1 MEKFSVMRDVIMTE
15 FEIIQKEI
23 ELIKQKYIGSVME
36 IISDHNTENKTKMD
50 YKRRQIYE
58 LLQNAD
64 DCYSEE
70 LTQISVR
77 MELRDNLL
85 IIQNTG
91 VPFSA
96 RGVLSLMHTDASS
109 KHEGTIGCKGL
120 GFRSVLN
127 WANRISIY
135 TSEFYVDFSEERAT
149 QNLEFYRKQSY
160 AHGADELDRLRRTAV
175 LTAAEVYNDKSEISK
190 WLSPEYSTAIV
201 LYCDDAYIDEIKNQL
216 INLKFEELLFLQHV
230 NTIEIITSETTRK
243 IESIKE
249 NELCIIQESDSIS
262 QWRVWSRQGELTQE
276 NGETKKYELII
287 AYNDDAAERETIREN
302 GVLYSY
308 FKTDIPMSFPFLIHG
323 TFELTSERNSL
334 VKDNFFNKM
343 ILDRLIDFIGE
354 IGEGLVYDSDNC
366 DYEALH
372 FLLPSESLGQ
382 LDREYNFTSRLKEK
396 IREYKIFPTIS
407 DEYISI
413 SESPK
418 YSRRRFDEI
427 LLPSTCR
434 TLLKHASDEYIVDY
448 ISESGIKFY
457 SDKELVELINQDA
470 QYYVDTDLN
479 AELIALYYETFISTN
494 PYSQV
499 APKLL
504 TDSKGNLIL
513 DENVKIF
520 DNPTQRFDLPEWSK
534 MYFLNPELET
544 TLSKRLHTQ
553 GRNLTDKLKAFNVVE
568 YSFNRVLAELISQSK
583 EDLEK
588 TKGTLA
594 WLYEYWEQNNRAF
607 PSGFGNTDIRI
618 VSRNS
623 EIVGISKCYIGKE
636 YGNNLGE
643 RLTSLLGN
651 TIYVGAFEQIGL
663 SDKNIEDVKS
673 FIYALGIRQYPTI
686 ETVKLDYQEQ
696 TVYIRYNSQKHPY
709 IYDTRSESFSH
720 ATFFSQWGKEISVS
734 SIKDIDKILEHAN
747 FYDIICWMLCDAE
760 LYETVTSE
768 NEIRDASV
776 MRGKPHRAQYYR
788 EVRKNYMISWLRK
801 KFTET
806 KWLPTQSGK
815 KVEVG
820 NCTLLAHKLSP
831 IVEVLDVDYVE
842 LINISGKS
850 RKEIDL
856 LFEKLGIA
864 EDVVDL
870 APQKIYEILIGLYTN
885 QAEPSITK
893 QIYTK
898 LNLKYKSETINGL
911 INNNPMYERFK
922 SEGGVLAEL
931 NGEYVYLPVKDV
943 YYVDKKIYSEDILK
957 NYPLLALG
965 KRAGASKIQKMF
977 CVQPIQSTSEI
988 QVEYEEH
995 DLNVA
1000 YQKEFQRN
1008 LPYIYAK
1015 RIAVDSK
1022 NKEFSALRSAKIILV
1037 KEALSLYK
1045 IGNQQQ
1051 QGMLQDYELIYKDRI
1066 AYIKIPMH
1074 IRNINE
1080 LKESVKFRGAVAEVI
1095 TTILDVDG
1103 DKDAFLI
1110 ILACKSTK
1118 EIEEYFIENGD
1129 DDLSTVNLAKAKFS
1143 EQIDRKIEFWNAIE
1157 NALGVEK
1164 IDQSQYSDLM
1174 INFDYNNLN
1183 CFLNCACIIKLFKKL
1198 GINIER
1204 YNQYAFE
1211 TIDLQP
1217 YYKEEL
1223 RKIKQNYREKYF
1235 IYLLVSSEKIKTRL
1249 DFENVKQN
1257 YDELTLVAPNSV
1269 DSQLEKIFEN
1279 SFDVSIS
1286 VLNGIE
1292 GNLDEMLK
1300 KLSDESQ
1307 EFSESFPTS
1316 ITSSTPKAEANYED
1330 INAQIALNTTAESKK
1345 VGLSAL
1351 RTTTNKTVGSKKKGG
1366 MYDSTSNITK
1376 EEHGFKAESKV
1387 YHTLRARIGS
1397 KGSVVWVSG
1406 NGYRANENNGGD
1418 DSLGYD
1424 IWYSDENGKKHYVEV
1439 KGSSSEN
1446 IEFTLTKNELEFAEQ
1461 HTEEYEMWYVRI
1473 VDNQPTIPYELGNL
1487 LLLGEEETF
1496 FHNSKFAVES
1506 SEFKIRATANEQ
1518 HEE

>member
-1 MEKFSVMRDVIMTE
+1 MTE
-15 FEIIQKEI
+15 FEIIQEEI
-23 ELIKQKYIGSVME
+23 EAIKQKYLRSAMD
-36 IISDHNTENKTKMD
+36 IISDHNNENKTKTD

-64 DCYSEE
+64 DCYSKEFP
-70 LTQISVR
+70 QISVR

-127 WANRISIY
+127 WANRISVY
-135 TSEFYVDFSEERAT
+135 TRDFCVDFSEERAIR
-149 QNLEFYRKQSY
+149 NLEYYKQQSHAY
-160 AHGADELDRLRRTAV
+160 GAEELDRLNRTAI
-175 LTAAEVYNDKSEISK
+175 LTAAEVYNDKDVISK

-201 LYCDDAYIDEIKNQL
+201 LHCDDAYIDEIRNQL

-230 NTIEIITSETTRK
+230 NTIEIITSEAIRK

-249 NELCIIQESDSIS
+249 NELCIIQEADSIS

-287 AYNDDAAERETIREN
+287 AYNDDAAEREAIREN

-334 VKDNFFNKM
+334 VKDNLFNKM

-354 IGEGLVYDSDNC
+354 IGEGLVYDSDKC
-366 DYEALH
+366 DYEALR

-407 DEYISI
+407 EEYISI
-413 SESPK
+413 SEFPK
-418 YSRRRFDEI
+418 YSRRRFDEV
-427 LLPSTCR
+427 LLPSTCH
-434 TLLKHASDEYIVDY
+434 TLLKHAPDEYIADY

-479 AELIALYYETFISTN
+479 AELIALYYETFISAYS
-494 PYSQV
+494 YSQV

-534 MYFLNPELET
+534 MYFLDPELET
-544 TLSKRLHTQ
+544 TLSKRLRTQ

-568 YSFNRVLAELISQSK
+568 YSFNRVLAELVSQSK

-594 WLYEYWEQNNRAF
+594 WLYEYWEQNNRLF
-607 PSGFGNTDIRI
+607 PSGFGNTEIRI
-618 VSRNS
+618 VSRTN

-636 YGNNLGE
+636 YGNELGE
-643 RLTSLLGN
+643 RLTSLLEN
-651 TIYVGAFEQIGL
+651 SIYVGSSEQIGL
-663 SDKNIEDVKS
+663 SDKNIEDVKI
-673 FIYALGIRQYPTI
+673 FISALGIKQYPTI
-686 ETVKLDYQEQ
+686 ETVKLDYSEQ
-696 TVYIRYNSQKHPY
+696 TAYIRYNSQKHPY
-709 IYDTRSESFSH
+709 IYDTRSECFNH

-734 SIKDIDKILEHAN
+734 SIKDIDKILEHAD
-747 FYDIICWMLCDAE
+747 FYDIICWLLCDAE
-760 LYETVTSE
+760 LHEAVTSE

-776 MRGKPHRAQYYR
+776 MMGKPPRAQYYR
-788 EVRKNYMISWLRK
+788 EVRKNYMASWLRK
-801 KFTET
+801 TFTEA

-820 NCTLLAHKLSP
+820 NCTLLVHKLSP
-831 IVEVLDVDYVE
+831 IVEVLDVDYVK
-842 LINISGKS
+842 LIDISGKS

-856 LFEKLGIA
+856 LFEKLGIV
-864 EDVVDL
+864 EDIVDL
-870 APQKIYEILIGLYTN
+870 APQKIYEILLGLYTTK
-885 QAEPSITK
+885 APHTVTK

-898 LNLKYKSETINGL
+898 LNLKYKAETISGL
-911 INNNPMYERFK
+911 INNNPMYEKFK

-931 NGEYVYLPVKDV
+931 NGEYVYLPVGDV

-957 NYPLLALG
+957 NYPLLVLG

-977 CVQPIQSTSEI
+977 CVQPIQATSEI

-1000 YQKEFQRN
+1000 YQKEFQRS

-1022 NKEFSALRSAKIILV
+1022 NKEFYALRSAKIILV

-1045 IGNQQQ
+1045 IGDDQQ
-1051 QGMLQDYELIYKDRI
+1051 QGMLQDYELIYKDRV

-1074 IRNINE
+1074 IRSINE
-1080 LKESVKFRGAVAEVI
+1080 LKESVKFRGAVADVI

-1118 EIEEYFIENGD
+1118 EAEEYFIENGD

-1164 IDQSQYSDLM
+1164 IDKSQYTDLM
-1174 INFDYNNLN
+1174 IDFDYNNLN
-1183 CFLNCACIIKLFKKL
+1183 CFSNCPCIIKLFKKL
-1198 GINIER
+1198 GINVEH

-1211 TIDLQP
+1211 IIDLQP

-1223 RKIKQNYREKYF
+1223 RQIKQKYREKYF
-1235 IYLLVSSEKIKTRL
+1235 IYLLVRSGRIKTKL
-1249 DFENVKQN
+1249 DFEEAKQN
-1257 YDELTLVAPNSV
+1257 YDELTLVATNSV
-1269 DSQLEKIFEN
+1269 DAQLEKIFEN
-1279 SFDVSIS
+1279 NFGVSIS

-1292 GNLDEMLK
+1292 GSLDELLK
-1300 KLSDESQ
+1300 KLIDESQ
-1307 EFSESFPTS
+1307 EAHTATPTV
-1316 ITSSTPKAEANYED
+1316 ITPPAPKAEVHYDE
-1330 INAQIALNTTAESKK
+1330 INAQIASNTNAESKK

-1351 RTTTNKTVGSKKKGG
+1351 STTTSKTVGSKKKGG
-1366 MYDSTSNITK
+1366 TYDSTTTKAK
-1376 EEHGFKAESKV
+1376 EENGFIAESKV
-1387 YHTLRARIGS
+1387 YHTLRTRIGS

-1406 NGYRANENNGGD
+1406 NGYRAHENQGGD

-1424 IWYSDENGKKHYVEV
+1424 IWYSDERGKKHYVEV
-1439 KGSSSEN
+1439 KGSTSEN
-1446 IEFTLTKNELEFAEQ
+1446 VEFVLTKNELEFAEQ
-1461 HTEEYEMWYVRI
+1461 HAEEYEIWYVRI
-1473 VDNQPTIPYELGNL
+1473 VDKQPTIPYELGNL

-1496 FHNSKFAVES
+1496 FNNSKFAVEN
-1506 SEFKIRATANEQ
+1506 SEFRIRSTVIEKIDYSG
-1518 HEE
+1518 

>member
-1 MEKFSVMRDVIMTE
+1 MTE
-15 FEIIQKEI
+15 FEIIQEEI
-23 ELIKQKYIGSVME
+23 ESIRQKYLRSAMD
-36 IISDHNTENKTKMD
+36 IISDHNNENKTKMD

-64 DCYSEE
+64 DCYSKEIP
-70 LTQISVR
+70 QISVR

-127 WANRISIY
+127 WANRISVY
-135 TSEFYVDFSEERAT
+135 TSEFYVDFSEERAVR
-149 QNLEFYRKQSY
+149 NLRYFKQQSHAY
-160 AHGADELDRLRRTAV
+160 GAEELDRLSRTAI
-175 LTAAEVYNDKSEISK
+175 LTAAEVYNDKAEISK

-201 LYCDDAYIDEIKNQL
+201 LYCDDAYIDEIRNQL

-230 NTIEIITSETTRK
+230 NTIEIITSEATRK
-243 IESIKE
+243 IESVKE

-287 AYNDDAAERETIREN
+287 AYNDDAAERDIIREN

-334 VKDNFFNKM
+334 VKDNLFNKM

-354 IGEGLVYDSDNC
+354 IGEGLVYDSDKC
-366 DYEALH
+366 DYEALR

-407 DEYISI
+407 EEYINI

-427 LLPSTCR
+427 LLPRTCR
-434 TLLKHASDEYIVDY
+434 TLLKHAPDEYIVDY

-470 QYYVDTDLN
+470 QYYVDSNLN
-479 AELIALYYETFISTN
+479 AELIALYYETFISAY

-520 DNPTQRFDLPEWSK
+520 DNPTQGFDLPEWSK
-534 MYFLNPELET
+534 MYFLDPELET
-544 TLSKRLHTQ
+544 TLSKRLRTQ

-568 YSFNRVLAELISQSK
+568 YSFNRVLAELVSQSK

-636 YGNNLGE
+636 YGNELGE
-643 RLTSLLGN
+643 RLTSLLEN
-651 TIYVGAFEQIGL
+651 TIYVGAPEQIGL

-686 ETVKLDYQEQ
+686 ETVKLDYPEQ
-696 TVYIRYNSQKHPY
+696 TAYIRYNSQKHPL
-709 IYDTRSESFSH
+709 IYDTRSDCFNH

-734 SIKDIDKILEHAN
+734 SIKDIDKILKHAD
-747 FYDIICWMLCDAE
+747 FYDIICWLLCDAE
-760 LYETVTSE
+760 LHEAVTSE

-776 MRGKPHRAQYYR
+776 MMGKPPRAQYYR
-788 EVRKNYMISWLRK
+788 EVRKNYMASWLRK
-801 KFTET
+801 TFTEA

-820 NCTLLAHKLSP
+820 SCTLLVHKLSP
-831 IVEVLDVDYVE
+831 IVEVLDVDYVK
-842 LINISGKS
+842 LIDISGKS

-856 LFEKLGIA
+856 LFEKLGIV
-864 EDVVDL
+864 EDIVDL
-870 APQKIYEILIGLYTN
+870 APQKIYEILLGLYTTK
-885 QAEPSITK
+885 APHTVTK

-898 LNLKYKSETINGL
+898 LNLKYKAETISGL
-911 INNNPMYERFK
+911 INNNPMYEKFK

-931 NGEYVYLPVKDV
+931 NGEYVYLPVGDV

-957 NYPLLALG
+957 NYPLLVLG

-977 CVQPIQSTSEI
+977 CVQPIQATSEI

-995 DLNVA
+995 GLNVA
-1000 YQKEFQRN
+1000 YQKEFQRS

-1022 NKEFSALRSAKIILV
+1022 NKEFYALRSAKIILV

-1045 IGNQQQ
+1045 IGDDQQ
-1051 QGMLQDYELIYKDRI
+1051 QGMLQDYELIYKDRV

-1074 IRNINE
+1074 IRSINE

-1118 EIEEYFIENGD
+1118 EAEEYFIENGD

-1143 EQIDRKIEFWNAIE
+1143 EQIDRKVEFWNAIE

-1164 IDQSQYSDLM
+1164 IDQSHYIDLM
-1174 INFDYNNLN
+1174 IDFDYNNLN
-1183 CFLNCACIIKLFKKL
+1183 CFSNCACIIKLFKIL
-1198 GINIER
+1198 GINVEQ

-1211 TIDLQP
+1211 IIDLQP

-1223 RKIKQNYREKYF
+1223 RQIKQKYREKYF
-1235 IYLLVSSEKIKTRL
+1235 IYLLERSRRITTKL
-1249 DFENVKQN
+1249 DFEVAKQK
-1257 YDELTLVAPNSV
+1257 YDELTLAAPNSV
-1269 DSQLEKIFEN
+1269 DAELEKIFEN
-1279 SFDVSIS
+1279 NFDVSIS
-1286 VLNGIE
+1286 VLNGTE
-1292 GNLDEMLK
+1292 GNLDELLE
-1300 KLSDESQ
+1300 KLNADSQ
-1307 EFSESFPTS
+1307 DTPPLT
-1316 ITSSTPKAEANYED
+1316 STPTPPPTLKVEVNYDE
-1330 INAQIALNTTAESKK
+1330 INAQIASNTNAESKK

-1351 RTTTNKTVGSKKKGG
+1351 NTTTSKTVGSKKKGG
-1366 MYDSTSNITK
+1366 TYDLTTTKTK
-1376 EEHGFKAESKV
+1376 EENGFIAESKV

-1406 NGYRANENNGGD
+1406 NGYRANENQGGD

-1424 IWYSDENGKKHYVEV
+1424 IWYSDENGKKHFVEV
-1439 KGSSSEN
+1439 KGSTSEN
-1446 IEFTLTKNELEFAEQ
+1446 VEFVLTKNELEFAEQ
-1461 HTEEYEMWYVRI
+1461 HAEEYEIWYVRI
-1473 VDNQPTIPYELGNL
+1473 VDKQPTIPYELGNL
-1487 LLLGEEETF
+1487 LLFGEEETF
-1496 FHNSKFAVES
+1496 FNNSKFAVEN
-1506 SEFKIRATANEQ
+1506 SEFRIRATACAQDEI
-1518 HEE
+1518 

>member
-1 MEKFSVMRDVIMTE
+1 MTE
-15 FEIIQKEI
+15 FEIIQEEI
-23 ELIKQKYIGSVME
+23 EAIKHKYLRSAMD
-36 IISDHNTENKTKMD
+36 IISDHNNENKTKTD

-64 DCYSEE
+64 DCYSKEFP
-70 LTQISVR
+70 QISVR

-127 WANRISIY
+127 WANRISVY
-135 TSEFYVDFSEERAT
+135 TRDFCVDFSEERAIR
-149 QNLEFYRKQSY
+149 NLEYYKQQSHAY
-160 AHGADELDRLRRTAV
+160 GAEELDRLNRTAI
-175 LTAAEVYNDKSEISK
+175 LTAAEVYNDKDVISK

-201 LYCDDAYIDEIKNQL
+201 LHCDDAYIDEIRNQL

-230 NTIEIITSETTRK
+230 NTIEIITSEAIRK

-249 NELCIIQESDSIS
+249 NELCIIQEADSIS

-287 AYNDDAAERETIREN
+287 AYNDDAAEREAIREN

-334 VKDNFFNKM
+334 VKDNLFNKM

-354 IGEGLVYDSDNC
+354 IGEGLVYDSDKC
-366 DYEALH
+366 DYEALR

-407 DEYISI
+407 EEYISI
-413 SESPK
+413 SEFPK
-418 YSRRRFDEI
+418 YSRRRFDEV
-427 LLPSTCR
+427 LLPSTCH
-434 TLLKHASDEYIVDY
+434 TLLKHAPDEYIADY

-479 AELIALYYETFISTN
+479 AELIALYYETFISAYS
-494 PYSQV
+494 YSQV

-534 MYFLNPELET
+534 MYFLDPELET
-544 TLSKRLHTQ
+544 TLSKRLRTQ

-568 YSFNRVLAELISQSK
+568 YSFNRVLAELVSQSK

-594 WLYEYWEQNNRAF
+594 WLYEYWEQNNRLF
-607 PSGFGNTDIRI
+607 PSGFGNTEIRI
-618 VSRNS
+618 VSRTN

-636 YGNNLGE
+636 YGNELGE
-643 RLTSLLGN
+643 RLTSLLEN
-651 TIYVGAFEQIGL
+651 SIYVGSSEQIGL
-663 SDKNIEDVKS
+663 SDKNIEDVKI
-673 FIYALGIRQYPTI
+673 FISALGIKQYPTI
-686 ETVKLDYQEQ
+686 ETVKLDYSEQ
-696 TVYIRYNSQKHPY
+696 TAYIRYNSQKHPY
-709 IYDTRSESFSH
+709 IYDTRSECFNH

-734 SIKDIDKILEHAN
+734 SIKDIDKILEHAD
-747 FYDIICWMLCDAE
+747 FYDIICWLLCDAE
-760 LYETVTSE
+760 LHEAVTSE

-776 MRGKPHRAQYYR
+776 MMGKPPRAQYYR
-788 EVRKNYMISWLRK
+788 EVRKNYMASWLRK
-801 KFTET
+801 TFTEA

-820 NCTLLAHKLSP
+820 NCTLLVHKLSP
-831 IVEVLDVDYVE
+831 IVEVLDVDYVK
-842 LINISGKS
+842 LIDISGKS

-856 LFEKLGIA
+856 LFEKLGIV
-864 EDVVDL
+864 EDIVDL
-870 APQKIYEILIGLYTN
+870 APQKIYEILLGLYTTK
-885 QAEPSITK
+885 APHTVTK

-898 LNLKYKSETINGL
+898 LNLKYKAETISGL
-911 INNNPMYERFK
+911 INNNPMYEKFK

-931 NGEYVYLPVKDV
+931 NGEYVYLPVGDV

-977 CVQPIQSTSEI
+977 CVQPIQATSEI

-1000 YQKEFQRN
+1000 YQKEFQRS

-1022 NKEFSALRSAKIILV
+1022 NKEFYALRSAKIILV

-1045 IGNQQQ
+1045 IGDDQQ
-1051 QGMLQDYELIYKDRI
+1051 QGMLQDYELIYKDRV

-1074 IRNINE
+1074 IRSINE

-1118 EIEEYFIENGD
+1118 EAEEYFIENGD
-1129 DDLSTVNLAKAKFS
+1129 DDLSTVNLAKSKFS

-1164 IDQSQYSDLM
+1164 IDQSPYTDLM
-1174 INFDYNNLN
+1174 IDFDYNNLN
-1183 CFLNCACIIKLFKKL
+1183 CFSNCPCIIKLFKEL
-1198 GINIER
+1198 GINVEH

-1211 TIDLQP
+1211 IIDLQS

-1223 RKIKQNYREKYF
+1223 RKIKQTYREKYF
-1235 IYLLVSSEKIKTRL
+1235 IYLLEKSGRIKTKL
-1249 DFENVKQN
+1249 DFEEDKQN
-1257 YDELTLVAPNSV
+1257 YDEATLVAPNSV
-1269 DSQLEKIFEN
+1269 DVQLEKIFEN
-1279 SFDVSIS
+1279 NFGVSIS

-1292 GNLDEMLK
+1292 GSLDELLK
-1300 KLSDESQ
+1300 KLIDESQ
-1307 EFSESFPTS
+1307 EAHTATPTV
-1316 ITSSTPKAEANYED
+1316 ITPPAPKAEVHYDEL
-1330 INAQIALNTTAESKK
+1330 NAQIASNTNAESKK

-1351 RTTTNKTVGSKKKGG
+1351 STTTSKTVGSKKKGG
-1366 MYDSTSNITK
+1366 TYDSTTTKAK
-1376 EEHGFKAESKV
+1376 EENGFIAESKV
-1387 YHTLRARIGS
+1387 YHTLRTRIGS

-1406 NGYRANENNGGD
+1406 NGYRAHENQGGD

-1424 IWYSDENGKKHYVEV
+1424 IWYSDERGKKHYVEV
-1439 KGSSSEN
+1439 KGSTSEN
-1446 IEFTLTKNELEFAEQ
+1446 VEFVLTKNELEFAEQ
-1461 HTEEYEMWYVRI
+1461 HAEEYEIWYVRI
-1473 VDNQPTIPYELGNL
+1473 VDKQPTIPYELGNL

-1496 FHNSKFAVES
+1496 FNNSKFAVEN
-1506 SEFKIRATANEQ
+1506 SEFRIRSTVIEKIDYSG
-1518 HEE
+1518 

>member
-1 MEKFSVMRDVIMTE
+1 MTE
-15 FEIIQKEI
+15 FEIIQEEI
-23 ELIKQKYIGSVME
+23 ESIRQKYLRSAMD
-36 IISDHNTENKTKMD
+36 IISDHNNENKTKTD

-64 DCYSEE
+64 DCYSKEFP
-70 LTQISVR
+70 QIYVR

-127 WANRISIY
+127 WANRISVC
-135 TSEFYVDFSEERAT
+135 TRDFCVDFSEERAIR
-149 QNLEFYRKQSY
+149 NLEYYKQQSH
-160 AHGADELDRLRRTAV
+160 AHGAEELDRLSRTAI
-175 LTAAEVYNDKSEISK
+175 LTAAEVYNDKTEISK
-190 WLSPEYSTAIV
+190 RLSPEYSTAIV
-201 LYCDDAYIDEIKNQL
+201 LYCDDTYIDEIRNQL

-230 NTIEIITSETTRK
+230 NTIEIITSEATRK
-243 IESIKE
+243 IESFKE

-262 QWRVWSRQGELTQE
+262 QWRVWSRQGDLTKE

-287 AYNDDAAERETIREN
+287 AYNEDAAERENVRKN

-308 FKTDIPMSFPFLIHG
+308 FKTDIPMPFPFLVHG
-323 TFELTSERNSL
+323 TFELTSERNGL
-334 VKDNFFNKM
+334 VKDNHFNKLL
-343 ILDRLIDFIGE
+343 LDELIDFIGE
-354 IGEGLVYDSDNC
+354 KGEELAQNTNKC
-366 DYEALH
+366 DYDALR

-382 LDREYNFTSRLKEK
+382 LDKEYSFTSKLKEK
-396 IREYKIFPTIS
+396 IKEYKVFPTIS
-407 DEYISI
+407 EEYISI

-427 LLPSTCR
+427 LLQSTCR
-434 TLLKHASDEYIVDY
+434 TLLKHAPDEYIADY

-479 AELIALYYETFISTN
+479 AELIALYYETFISAY

-499 APKLL
+499 APTLL

-534 MYFLNPELET
+534 MYFLDPELET
-544 TLSKRLHTQ
+544 TLSKRLRTQ

-568 YSFNRVLAELISQSK
+568 YSFNRVLAELVSQSK

-607 PSGFGNTDIRI
+607 SSGFGNTDIRI

-636 YGNNLGE
+636 YGNELGE
-643 RLTSLLGN
+643 RLTSLLEN
-651 TIYVGAFEQIGL
+651 TIYVGAPERIGL

-673 FIYALGIRQYPTI
+673 FIYTLGIRQYPTI

-696 TVYIRYNSQKHPY
+696 TAYIKYNSQKHNSIFDDRY
-709 IYDTRSESFSH
+709 RSYNHNS
-720 ATFFSQWGKEISVS
+720 FFSQWRKEIFVS
-734 SIKDIDKILEHAN
+734 SINGIDKILNQAD
-747 FYDIICWMLCDAE
+747 FYDVICWLLYDHV
-760 LYETVTSE
+760 LYEAVTNE
-768 NEIRDASV
+768 NEISDTSV
-776 MRGKPHRAQYYR
+776 MKGLPAYVHEFR
-788 EVRKNYMISWLRK
+788 EVRKNYMASWLRK
-801 KFTET
+801 IFTEA
-806 KWLPTQSGK
+806 KWLPTQSGQK
-815 KVEVG
+815 IEVG

-831 IVEVLDVDYVE
+831 IVEVLDVDYVK
-842 LINISGKS
+842 LIDISGKS

-856 LFEKLGIA
+856 LFEKLGIV

-870 APQKIYEILIGLYTN
+870 APQKIYEILLGLYTN
-885 QAEPSITK
+885 KEEPTVTK

-898 LNLKYKSETINGL
+898 LNLKYKAETIGGL
-911 INNNPMYERFK
+911 INNNPMYEKFK

-931 NGEYVYLPVKDV
+931 NGEYVYLPVGDV

-957 NYPLLALG
+957 NYPLLVLG

-977 CVQPIQSTSEI
+977 CVQPIQATSEI

-1022 NKEFSALRSAKIILV
+1022 NKEFYALRSAKIILV

-1045 IGNQQQ
+1045 IGDDQQ
-1051 QGMLQDYELIYKDRI
+1051 QGMLQDYELIYKDRV
-1066 AYIKIPMH
+1066 AYIKIPIH
-1074 IRNINE
+1074 IRSINE
-1080 LKESVKFRGAVAEVI
+1080 LKERVKFRGAVAEVI

-1118 EIEEYFIENGD
+1118 EAEEYFIENGD

-1164 IDQSQYSDLM
+1164 IDQSQYTDLM
-1174 INFDYNNLN
+1174 IGFDYNNLN
-1183 CFLNCACIIKLFKKL
+1183 CFSNCSCIIKLFKKL
-1198 GINIER
+1198 GINVEH

-1211 TIDLQP
+1211 IIDLQP

-1223 RKIKQNYREKYF
+1223 RQIKQKYREKYF
-1235 IYLLVSSEKIKTRL
+1235 IYLLVSSGRIKSKL
-1249 DFENVKQN
+1249 DFEEAKQN
-1257 YDELTLVAPNSV
+1257 YDELTLVATNSV
-1269 DSQLEKIFEN
+1269 DAQLEKIFEN
-1279 SFDVSIS
+1279 NFGVSIS

-1292 GNLDEMLK
+1292 GCLDELLK
-1300 KLSDESQ
+1300 KLIDESQ
-1307 EFSESFPTS
+1307 EAPTAAS
-1316 ITSSTPKAEANYED
+1316 IVTTPPAPKVEANYDE
-1330 INAQIALNTTAESKK
+1330 INAQIASNTNAESKK

-1351 RTTTNKTVGSKKKGG
+1351 STTTSKTVGSKKKGG
-1366 MYDSTSNITK
+1366 TYDSTTTKAK
-1376 EEHGFKAESKV
+1376 EENGFIAESKV

-1406 NGYRANENNGGD
+1406 NGYRAHKNQGGD

-1424 IWYSDENGKKHYVEV
+1424 IWYSDEHGKKHYVEV
-1439 KGSSSEN
+1439 KGSTSEN
-1446 IEFTLTKNELEFAEQ
+1446 VEFVLTKNELEFAEQ
-1461 HTEEYEMWYVRI
+1461 HAEEYEIWYVRI
-1473 VDNQPTIPYELGNL
+1473 VDKQPTIPYELGNL

-1496 FHNSKFAVES
+1496 FNNSKFAVEN
-1506 SEFKIRATANEQ
+1506 SEFRIRAMANEQ
-1518 HEE
+1518 VEE

>member
-1 MEKFSVMRDVIMTE
+1 MTE
-15 FEIIQKEI
+15 FEIIQNEI
-23 ELIKQKYIGSVME
+23 DLIEQKYLSSVME
-36 IISDHNTENKTKMD
+36 IISDHNTETKTQTD

-64 DCYSEE
+64 DCYSKEFP
-70 LTQISVR
+70 QISVR

-96 RGVLSLMHTDASS
+96 RGILSLMHTDASS

-127 WANRISIY
+127 WANRITVY
-135 TSEFYVDFSEERAT
+135 TNEFYVDFSEERAVH
-149 QNLEFYRKQSY
+149 NLERYKQQSHAY
-160 AHGADELDRLRRTAV
+160 GSEELDRLSRTAI
-175 LTAAEVYNDKSEISK
+175 LTAAEVYNDKGEIEK
-190 WLSPEYSTAIV
+190 WLLPEFSTAIV
-201 LYCDDAYIDEIKNQL
+201 LYCDDTYIDEIRGQL

-230 NTIEIITSETTRK
+230 NIIEIITDEAIRK

-262 QWRVWSRQGELTQE
+262 QWRVWSRQGDLTKE
-276 NGETKKYELII
+276 NGEIKKYELII
-287 AYNDDAAERETIREN
+287 AYNEDAAERENIRKN

-308 FKTDIPMSFPFLIHG
+308 FKTDIPMPFPFLVHG
-323 TFELTSERNSL
+323 TFELTSERNGL
-334 VKDNFFNKM
+334 VKDNHLNKLL
-343 ILDRLIDFIGE
+343 LDKLIDFIGE
-354 IGEGLVYDSDNC
+354 KGEELAQNTNKC
-366 DYEALH
+366 DYDALR

-382 LDREYNFTSRLKEK
+382 LDKEYSFTSRLKEK
-396 IREYKIFPTIS
+396 IKEYKVFPTIS
-407 DEYISI
+407 EEYIRI

-427 LLPSTCR
+427 LLPSTCH
-434 TLLKHASDEYIVDY
+434 TLLKHAPDEYIVEY
-448 ISESGIKFY
+448 INESGIKFY

-470 QYYVDTDLN
+470 QHYVDSSLN
-479 AELIALYYETFISTN
+479 AELIVLYYEAY

-520 DNPTQRFDLPEWSK
+520 DNPTQKFDLPEWSK

-544 TLSKRLHTQ
+544 TLSKRLRTQ

-568 YSFNRVLAELISQSK
+568 YSFNRVLAELVSQSK

-588 TKGTLA
+588 TKGTLV

-618 VSRNS
+618 VSRNN

-636 YGNNLGE
+636 YGNALGE
-643 RLTSLLGN
+643 RLTSLLEN
-651 TIYVGAFEQIGL
+651 TIYVGASEQIGL
-663 SDKNIEDVKS
+663 SDKNIEDVKV

-686 ETVKLDYQEQ
+686 ETVKLDYQEENA
-696 TVYIRYNSQKHPY
+696 YIKYNSQKHPY
-709 IYDTRSESFSH
+709 FFDNKNERFNHVSY
-720 ATFFSQWGKEISVS
+720 FSQWGKEIIVS
-734 SIKDIDKILEHAN
+734 SIKGIDKILGQAD
-747 FYDIICWMLCDAE
+747 FYDIICWLLCDGE
-760 LYETVTSE
+760 LYEAVMSE
-768 NEIRDASV
+768 NEIGDAAV
-776 MRGKPHRAQYYR
+776 MKGRPPRVQYSR
-788 EVRKNYMISWLRK
+788 EVRKNYMASWLRK
-801 KFTET
+801 IFTEA
-806 KWLPTQSGK
+806 KWLPTQDK
-815 KVEVG
+815 QKVDVG
-820 NCTLLAHKLSP
+820 NCTLFAHKLSP
-831 IVEVLDVDYVE
+831 IVEVLDVDYVK
-842 LINISGKS
+842 LIDMSGKS

-856 LFEKLGIA
+856 LFEKLGIV

-870 APQKIYEILIGLYTN
+870 APQKIYEILLGLYTN
-885 QAEPSITK
+885 KVEPTVTK
-893 QIYTK
+893 QIYTN
-898 LNLKYKSETINGL
+898 LNLKYKKETISDL
-911 INNNPMYERFK
+911 INNNPMYEKFK

-957 NYPLLALG
+957 NYPLLVLK
-965 KRAGASKIQKMF
+965 KRAGAPKIQKMF
-977 CVQPIQSTSEI
+977 CVQPIQATGEI

-995 DLNVA
+995 DLNVT
-1000 YQKEFQRN
+1000 YQKEFQRI

-1022 NKEFSALRSAKIILV
+1022 NKEFHDLKSAKIILV
-1037 KEALSLYK
+1037 NEALSLYK
-1045 IGNQQQ
+1045 IGDEQQQ
-1051 QGMLQDYELIYKDRI
+1051 SMLQDYELIYKDKV
-1066 AYIKIPMH
+1066 AYIKVPLH
-1074 IRNINE
+1074 IRSINE

-1103 DKDAFLI
+1103 DKDAFLL

-1118 EIEEYFIENGD
+1118 EAEEYFIENGD
-1129 DDLSTVNLAKAKFS
+1129 DDLSIVNLAKAKFS

-1164 IDQSQYSDLM
+1164 VDQSQHADLM

-1183 CFLNCACIIKLFKKL
+1183 CFSNCACIINLFKKL
-1198 GINIER
+1198 GINVEH

-1211 TIDLQP
+1211 IIDLQP

-1223 RKIKQNYREKYF
+1223 RQIKQKYREKYF
-1235 IYLLVSSEKIKTRL
+1235 IYLLVRPGRIKTKL
-1249 DFENVKQN
+1249 DFEKAKQN
-1257 YDELTLVAPNSV
+1257 YDELTLVATNSV
-1269 DSQLEKIFEN
+1269 DAQLEKIFEN
-1279 SFDVSIS
+1279 NFGVSIS
-1286 VLNGIE
+1286 VLNGTE
-1292 GNLDEMLK
+1292 GNLDELLE
-1300 KLSDESQ
+1300 KLNADAEDT
-1307 EFSESFPTS
+1307 PPLTP
-1316 ITSSTPKAEANYED
+1316 ISTPPPTPKVEVNYDE
-1330 INAQIALNTTAESKK
+1330 INAQIASNTNAESKK

-1351 RTTTNKTVGSKKKGG
+1351 STARKNVESKTKGG
-1366 MYDSTSNITK
+1366 TYDSITTKTK
-1376 EEHGFKAESKV
+1376 EENGFIAESKV

-1406 NGYRANENNGGD
+1406 NGYRANENKGGD

-1439 KGSSSEN
+1439 KGSTSEN
-1446 IEFTLTKNELEFAEQ
+1446 VEFVLTKNELESAELYA
-1461 HTEEYEMWYVRI
+1461 EEYEIWYVRI
-1473 VDNQPTIPYELGNL
+1473 VDKQPTVPYELGNL

-1496 FHNSKFAVES
+1496 FNNSKFAVEN
-1506 SEFKIRATANEQ
+1506 SEFRIRATVNEQ
-1518 HEE
+1518 IEE

>member
-1 MEKFSVMRDVIMTE
+1 MTE
-15 FEIIQKEI
+15 FEIIQEEI
-23 ELIKQKYIGSVME
+23 EAIKQKYLRSAMD
-36 IISDHNTENKTKMD
+36 IISDHNNENKTKTD

-64 DCYSEE
+64 DCYSKEFP
-70 LTQISVR
+70 QISVR

-127 WANRISIY
+127 WANRISVY
-135 TSEFYVDFSEERAT
+135 TRDFCVDFSEERAIR
-149 QNLEFYRKQSY
+149 NLEYYKQQSHAY
-160 AHGADELDRLRRTAV
+160 GAEELDRLNRTAI
-175 LTAAEVYNDKSEISK
+175 LTAAEVYNDKDVISK

-201 LYCDDAYIDEIKNQL
+201 LHCDDAYIDEIRNQL

-230 NTIEIITSETTRK
+230 NTIEIITSEAIRK

-249 NELCIIQESDSIS
+249 NELCIIQEADSIS

-287 AYNDDAAERETIREN
+287 AYNDDAAEREAIREN

-334 VKDNFFNKM
+334 VKDNLFNKM

-354 IGEGLVYDSDNC
+354 IGEGLVYDSDKC
-366 DYEALH
+366 DYEALR

-407 DEYISI
+407 EEYISI
-413 SESPK
+413 SEFPK
-418 YSRRRFDEI
+418 YSRRRFDEV
-427 LLPSTCR
+427 LLPSTCHA
-434 TLLKHASDEYIVDY
+434 LLKHAPDEYIADY

-479 AELIALYYETFISTN
+479 AELIALYYETFISAYS
-494 PYSQV
+494 YSQV

-534 MYFLNPELET
+534 MYFLDPELET
-544 TLSKRLHTQ
+544 TLSKRLRTQ

-568 YSFNRVLAELISQSK
+568 YSFNRVLAELVSQSK

-594 WLYEYWEQNNRAF
+594 WLYEYWEQNNRLF
-607 PSGFGNTDIRI
+607 PSGFGNTEIRI
-618 VSRNS
+618 VSRTN

-636 YGNNLGE
+636 YGNELGE
-643 RLTSLLGN
+643 RLTSLLEN
-651 TIYVGAFEQIGL
+651 SIYVGSSEQIGL
-663 SDKNIEDVKS
+663 SDKNIEDVKI
-673 FIYALGIRQYPTI
+673 FISALGIKQYPTI
-686 ETVKLDYQEQ
+686 ETVKLDYSEQ
-696 TVYIRYNSQKHPY
+696 TAYIRYNSQKHPY
-709 IYDTRSESFSH
+709 IYDTRSECFNH

-734 SIKDIDKILEHAN
+734 SIKDIDKILEHAD
-747 FYDIICWMLCDAE
+747 FYDIICWLLCDAE
-760 LYETVTSE
+760 LHEAVTSE

-776 MRGKPHRAQYYR
+776 MMGKPPRAQYYR
-788 EVRKNYMISWLRK
+788 EVRKNYMASWLRK
-801 KFTET
+801 TFTEA

-820 NCTLLAHKLSP
+820 NCTLLVHKLSP
-831 IVEVLDVDYVE
+831 IVEVLDVDYVK
-842 LINISGKS
+842 LIDISGKS

-856 LFEKLGIA
+856 LFEKLGIV
-864 EDVVDL
+864 EDIVDL
-870 APQKIYEILIGLYTN
+870 APQKIYEILLGLYTTK
-885 QAEPSITK
+885 APHTVTK

-898 LNLKYKSETINGL
+898 LNLKYKAETISGL
-911 INNNPMYERFK
+911 INNNPMYEKFK

-931 NGEYVYLPVKDV
+931 NGEYVYLPVGDV

-957 NYPLLALG
+957 NYPLLVLG

-977 CVQPIQSTSEI
+977 CVQPIQATSEI

-1000 YQKEFQRN
+1000 YQKEFQRS

-1022 NKEFSALRSAKIILV
+1022 NKEFYALRSAKIILV

-1045 IGNQQQ
+1045 IGDDQQ
-1051 QGMLQDYELIYKDRI
+1051 QGMLQDYELIYKDRV

-1074 IRNINE
+1074 IRSINE

-1118 EIEEYFIENGD
+1118 EAEEYFIENGD

-1164 IDQSQYSDLM
+1164 IDKSQYTDLM
-1174 INFDYNNLN
+1174 IDFDYNNLN
-1183 CFLNCACIIKLFKKL
+1183 CFSNCPCIIKLFKKL
-1198 GINIER
+1198 GINVEH

-1211 TIDLQP
+1211 IIDLQP

-1223 RKIKQNYREKYF
+1223 RQIKQKYREKYF
-1235 IYLLVSSEKIKTRL
+1235 IYLLVRSGRIKTKL
-1249 DFENVKQN
+1249 DFEEAKQN
-1257 YDELTLVAPNSV
+1257 YDELTLVATNSV
-1269 DSQLEKIFEN
+1269 DAQLEKIFEN
-1279 SFDVSIS
+1279 NFGVSIS

-1292 GNLDEMLK
+1292 GSLDELLK
-1300 KLSDESQ
+1300 KLIDESQ
-1307 EFSESFPTS
+1307 EAHTATPTV
-1316 ITSSTPKAEANYED
+1316 ITPPAPKAEVHYDE
-1330 INAQIALNTTAESKK
+1330 INAQIASNTNAESKK

-1351 RTTTNKTVGSKKKGG
+1351 STTTSKTVGSKKKGG
-1366 MYDSTSNITK
+1366 TYDSTTTKAK
-1376 EEHGFKAESKV
+1376 EENGFIAESKV
-1387 YHTLRARIGS
+1387 YHTLRTRIGS

-1406 NGYRANENNGGD
+1406 NGYRAHENQGGD

-1424 IWYSDENGKKHYVEV
+1424 IWYSDERGKKHYVEV
-1439 KGSSSEN
+1439 KGSTSEN
-1446 IEFTLTKNELEFAEQ
+1446 VEFVLTKNELEFAEQ
-1461 HTEEYEMWYVRI
+1461 HAEEYEIWYVRI
-1473 VDNQPTIPYELGNL
+1473 VDKQPTIPYELGNL

-1496 FHNSKFAVES
+1496 FNNSKFAVEN
-1506 SEFKIRATANEQ
+1506 SEFRIRSTVIEKIDYSG
-1518 HEE
+1518 

>member
-1 MEKFSVMRDVIMTE
+1 MTE

-23 ELIKQKYIGSVME
+23 DSIEQKYLRSAMD
-36 IISDHNTENKTKMD
+36 IISDHNTENKTKTD

-64 DCYSEE
+64 DCYSKEFP
-70 LTQISVR
+70 QISVR
-77 MELRDNLL
+77 MELRNNLL

-127 WANRISIY
+127 WANRISVY
-135 TSEFYVDFSEERAT
+135 TSEFYVDFSEERAVR
-149 QNLEFYRKQSY
+149 NLGYYKQQSHAY
-160 AHGADELDRLRRTAV
+160 GSEELDRLSRTAI
-175 LTAAEVYNDKSEISK
+175 LTAAEVYNDKAEISK

-201 LYCDDAYIDEIKNQL
+201 LYCDDAYLDEIRNQL
-216 INLKFEELLFLQHV
+216 INLKFEELLFLQYV
-230 NTIEIITSETTRK
+230 NTIEIITSEATRK

-249 NELCIIQESDSIS
+249 NELCIIQEGDSIS

-287 AYNDDAAERETIREN
+287 AYNDDATERETIREN

-334 VKDNFFNKM
+334 VKDNLFNEM
-343 ILDRLIDFIGE
+343 ILERLIDFIGE
-354 IGEGLVYDSDNC
+354 IGEGLVYDSDKC
-366 DYEALH
+366 DYEALR

-396 IREYKIFPTIS
+396 IREYKIFPTINE
-407 DEYISI
+407 EYISI

-427 LLPSTCR
+427 LLSSTCR
-434 TLLKHASDEYIVDY
+434 TLLKHAPDEYIVDY

-470 QYYVDTDLN
+470 HHYVDSNLN
-479 AELIALYYETFISTN
+479 AELIALYYEAY

-513 DENVKIF
+513 DGNVKIF

-544 TLSKRLHTQ
+544 TLSKRLRTQ
-553 GRNLTDKLKAFNVVE
+553 GRNLTDKLKSFNVVE
-568 YSFNRVLAELISQSK
+568 YSFNRVLAELVSQSK

-594 WLYEYWEQNNRAF
+594 WLYEYWEQNNRSF

-618 VSRNS
+618 VSRNN

-636 YGNNLGE
+636 YGNELGE
-643 RLTSLLGN
+643 RLTSFLEN
-651 TIYVGAFEQIGL
+651 TIYVGALEQIGL
-663 SDKNIEDVKS
+663 SDKNIEDVKT
-673 FIYALGIRQYPTI
+673 FIYALGIKQYPAI
-686 ETVKLDYQEQ
+686 ETVKLDYQEENA
-696 TVYIRYNSQKHPY
+696 YIKYNSQKHPY
-709 IYDTRSESFSH
+709 FFDNRNERFNHVSY
-720 ATFFSQWGKEISVS
+720 FSQWGKEIIVS
-734 SIKDIDKILEHAN
+734 SIKGIDEILGGAD
-747 FYDIICWMLCDAE
+747 FYDIICWLLCDGE
-760 LYETVTSE
+760 LYEAVMSE
-768 NEIRDASV
+768 NEISDAAV
-776 MRGKPHRAQYYR
+776 MKGRPPRVQYSR
-788 EVRKNYMISWLRK
+788 EVRKNYMASWLRK
-801 KFTET
+801 IFTEA
-806 KWLPTQSGK
+806 KWLPTLSKQ

-820 NCTLLAHKLSP
+820 NCTLFAHKLSP
-831 IVEVLDVDYVE
+831 IVEVLDIDYVK
-842 LINISGKS
+842 LIDKSGKS

-856 LFEKLGIA
+856 LFEKLGIV

-870 APQKIYEILIGLYTN
+870 APQKIYEILLGLYTN
-885 QAEPSITK
+885 KAEPTVTK

-898 LNLKYKSETINGL
+898 LNLKYKAETIGGL
-911 INNNPMYERFK
+911 INNNPMYEKFK

-931 NGEYVYLPVKDV
+931 NGEYVYLPVRDV

-957 NYPLLALG
+957 NYPLLVLG

-977 CVQPIQSTSEI
+977 CVQPIQATSEI
-988 QVEYEEH
+988 QVVYEEH

-1000 YQKEFQRN
+1000 YQKEFQRS

-1022 NKEFSALRSAKIILV
+1022 NKEFYALRSAKIILV

-1045 IGNQQQ
+1045 IGDDQQ
-1051 QGMLQDYELIYKDRI
+1051 QGMLQDYELIYKDRV

-1074 IRNINE
+1074 IRSINE

-1118 EIEEYFIENGD
+1118 EAEEYFIENGD

-1164 IDQSQYSDLM
+1164 IDQSQYTDLM
-1174 INFDYNNLN
+1174 IDFDYNNLN
-1183 CFLNCACIIKLFKKL
+1183 CFSNCPCIIKLFKKL
-1198 GINIER
+1198 GINVEH

-1211 TIDLQP
+1211 SIDLQP

-1223 RKIKQNYREKYF
+1223 RQIKQKYREKYF
-1235 IYLLVSSEKIKTRL
+1235 IYSLVRSGRIKTKF
-1249 DFENVKQN
+1249 DFEVAKQN
-1257 YDELTLVAPNSV
+1257 YDELTLVATNSV
-1269 DSQLEKIFEN
+1269 DAQLEKIFEN
-1279 SFDVSIS
+1279 NFGVSVS

-1292 GNLDEMLK
+1292 GSLDELLK
-1300 KLSDESQ
+1300 KLIDESQ
-1307 EFSESFPTS
+1307 EAPTATS
-1316 ITSSTPKAEANYED
+1316 IVTTPPAPKVEVNYDE
-1330 INAQIALNTTAESKK
+1330 INAQIASNTNAESKK

-1351 RTTTNKTVGSKKKGG
+1351 STTTRKTVGSKKKGG
-1366 MYDSTSNITK
+1366 TYDSTTTKSK
-1376 EEHGFKAESKV
+1376 EENGFIAESKV
-1387 YHTLRARIGS
+1387 YHTLRTRIGS

-1406 NGYRANENNGGD
+1406 NGYRAHENEGGD

-1424 IWYSDENGKKHYVEV
+1424 IWYSDERGKKHYVEV
-1439 KGSSSEN
+1439 KGSTSEN
-1446 IEFTLTKNELEFAEQ
+1446 VEFVLTKNELEFAEQ
-1461 HTEEYEMWYVRI
+1461 HAEEYEIWYVRI
-1473 VDNQPTIPYELGNL
+1473 VDKQPTIPYELGNL

-1496 FHNSKFAVES
+1496 FNNSKFAVEN
-1506 SEFKIRATANEQ
+1506 SEFRIRATANEQ
-1518 HEE
+1518 VEE

>member
-1 MEKFSVMRDVIMTE
+1 MTE
-15 FEIIQKEI
+15 FEIIQEEI
-23 ELIKQKYIGSVME
+23 ESIKQKYLRSAMD
-36 IISDHNTENKTKMD
+36 IISDHNNENKTKTD

-64 DCYSEE
+64 DCYSTEFP
-70 LTQISVR
+70 QISVR

-127 WANRISIY
+127 WANRISVY
-135 TSEFYVDFSEERAT
+135 TSEFYVDFSEERAVR
-149 QNLEFYRKQSY
+149 NLRYFKQQSHAY
-160 AHGADELDRLRRTAV
+160 GAEELDRLSRTAI
-175 LTAAEVYNDKSEISK
+175 LTAAEVYNDKAEISK

-201 LYCDDAYIDEIKNQL
+201 LYCDDAYIDEIRNQL

-230 NTIEIITSETTRK
+230 NTIEIITSEATRK

-249 NELCIIQESDSIS
+249 NELCIIQEADSIS

-287 AYNDDAAERETIREN
+287 AYNADAAERDTIREN

-334 VKDNFFNKM
+334 VKDNLFNKM

-354 IGEGLVYDSDNC
+354 IGEGLVYDSDKC
-366 DYEALH
+366 DYEALR

-407 DEYISI
+407 EEYISI

-434 TLLKHASDEYIVDY
+434 TLLKHAPDEYIVDY
-448 ISESGIKFY
+448 ISESGINFY

-470 QYYVDTDLN
+470 QYYVNTSLN
-479 AELIALYYETFISTN
+479 AELIALYYETFISAY

-504 TDSKGNLIL
+504 IDSKGNLIL

-534 MYFLNPELET
+534 MYFLNPELEM
-544 TLSKRLHTQ
+544 TLSKRLRTQ

-568 YSFNRVLAELISQSK
+568 YSFNRVLAELVSQSK

-618 VSRNS
+618 VSRNN

-636 YGNNLGE
+636 YGNELGE
-643 RLTSLLGN
+643 RLTSLLEN

-686 ETVKLDYQEQ
+686 ETVKLDYLEQ
-696 TVYIRYNSQKHPY
+696 TAYIKYNSQKHISICDDRY
-709 IYDTRSESFSH
+709 RSYDHNS
-720 ATFFSQWGKEISVS
+720 FFSQWRKEIFVS
-734 SIKDIDKILEHAN
+734 SINGIDKILNQAD
-747 FYDIICWMLCDAE
+747 FYDIICWLLYDHV
-760 LYETVTSE
+760 LYEAVTNE
-768 NEIRDASV
+768 NEVFDASV
-776 MRGKPHRAQYYR
+776 MKGLPAYVHEFR
-788 EVRKNYMISWLRK
+788 EVRKNYMASWLRK
-801 KFTET
+801 IFTEA

-815 KVEVG
+815 KVEIG

-831 IVEVLDVDYVE
+831 IVEVLDVDYVK
-842 LINISGKS
+842 LIDISKKS
-850 RKEIDL
+850 RKDL
-856 LFEKLGIA
+856 LFEKLGMV

-885 QAEPSITK
+885 KAEPAVTK
-893 QIYTK
+893 QIYTN
-898 LNLKYKSETINGL
+898 LNLKYKKETISDL
-911 INNNPMYERFK
+911 INNNPMYEKFK

-957 NYPLLALG
+957 NYPLLVLK
-965 KRAGASKIQKMF
+965 KRAGAPKIQKMF
-977 CVQPIQSTSEI
+977 CVQPIQATGEI

-995 DLNVA
+995 DLNVV
-1000 YQKEFQRN
+1000 YQKEFQRI

-1015 RIAVDSK
+1015 RIAVDSR
-1022 NKEFSALRSAKIILV
+1022 NKEFHDLRSAKIILV

-1045 IGNQQQ
+1045 IGDDQQ
-1051 QGMLQDYELIYKDRI
+1051 QGMLQDYELIYKDRV

-1074 IRNINE
+1074 IRSINE

-1103 DKDAFLI
+1103 DKDAFLL

-1118 EIEEYFIENGD
+1118 EVEEYFIENGD
-1129 DDLSTVNLAKAKFS
+1129 DDLSIVNLAKAKFS
-1143 EQIDRKIEFWNAIE
+1143 EQIDRKVEFWNAIE

-1183 CFLNCACIIKLFKKL
+1183 CFSNCACIIKLFKKL
-1198 GINIER
+1198 GINVEH

-1211 TIDLQP
+1211 IIDLQP

-1223 RKIKQNYREKYF
+1223 RQIKQKYREKYF
-1235 IYLLVSSEKIKTRL
+1235 IYLLVRSGRIKTKL
-1249 DFENVKQN
+1249 DFEEAKQN
-1257 YDELTLVAPNSV
+1257 YDELTLVATNSV
-1269 DSQLEKIFEN
+1269 DTQLEKIFEN
-1279 SFDVSIS
+1279 KFGVSIS
-1286 VLNGIE
+1286 VLNGTE
-1292 GNLDEMLK
+1292 GNLDELLE
-1300 KLSDESQ
+1300 KLNADAQ
-1307 EFSESFPTS
+1307 DTPPTTP
-1316 ITSSTPKAEANYED
+1316 IPTPPPTPKVEVNYDE
-1330 INAQIALNTTAESKK
+1330 INAQIASNTNAESKK

-1351 RTTTNKTVGSKKKGG
+1351 STTTSKTVGSKKKCGT
-1366 MYDSTSNITK
+1366 YDSTTTKAK
-1376 EEHGFKAESKV
+1376 EENGFIAESKV

-1439 KGSSSEN
+1439 KGSTSEN
-1446 IEFTLTKNELEFAEQ
+1446 VEFVLTKNELEFAEQ
-1461 HTEEYEMWYVRI
+1461 HAEEYEIWYVRI
-1473 VDNQPTIPYELGNL
+1473 VDKQPTIPYELGNL

-1496 FHNSKFAVES
+1496 FNNSKFAVEN
-1506 SEFKIRATANEQ
+1506 SEFRIRAMALE
-1518 HEE
+1518 

>member
-1 MEKFSVMRDVIMTE
+1 MTE
-15 FEIIQKEI
+15 FEIIQEEI
-23 ELIKQKYIGSVME
+23 ESIRQKYLRSAMD
-36 IISDHNTENKTKMD
+36 IISDHNNENKTKTD

-64 DCYSEE
+64 DCYSKEFP
-70 LTQISVR
+70 QISVR
-77 MELRDNLL
+77 MELRDNFL

-127 WANRISIY
+127 WANRISVY
-135 TSEFYVDFSEERAT
+135 TRDFCVDFSEERAIR
-149 QNLEFYRKQSY
+149 NLEYYKQQSHAY
-160 AHGADELDRLRRTAV
+160 GAEELDRLSRTAI
-175 LTAAEVYNDKSEISK
+175 LTAAEVYNDKTEISK

-201 LYCDDAYIDEIKNQL
+201 LYCDDTYIDEIRNQL

-230 NTIEIITSETTRK
+230 NTIEIITSEATRK

-287 AYNDDAAERETIREN
+287 AYNDDAAEREVIREN
-302 GVLYSY
+302 SVLYSY

-334 VKDNFFNKM
+334 VKDNLFNKM

-354 IGEGLVYDSDNC
+354 IGEGLVYDSDKC
-366 DYEALH
+366 DYEALR

-396 IREYKIFPTIS
+396 IKEYRIFPTIS
-407 DEYISI
+407 EEYISI

-434 TLLKHASDEYIVDY
+434 TLLKHAPDEYIVDY

-457 SDKELVELINQDA
+457 SDKELVELINRDA
-470 QYYVDTDLN
+470 QYYVDNDLN
-479 AELIALYYETFISTN
+479 AELIALYYESY
-494 PYSQV
+494 PYSQI

-504 TDSKGNLIL
+504 TDGKGNLVL

-544 TLSKRLHTQ
+544 TLSKRLRTQ

-568 YSFNRVLAELISQSK
+568 YSFNRVLAELVSQSK
-583 EDLEK
+583 EDLDK

-618 VSRNS
+618 VSRDN

-636 YGNNLGE
+636 YGNELGE
-643 RLTSLLGN
+643 RLTSLLEN

-663 SDKNIEDVKS
+663 NDKNIEDVKS

-686 ETVKLDYQEQ
+686 ETVKLDYPEQ
-696 TVYIRYNSQKHPY
+696 TAYIKYNSQKHPY
-709 IYDTRSESFSH
+709 IYDTRAERFNH
-720 ATFFSQWGKEISVS
+720 DTFFSQWGKEISVS
-734 SIKDIDKILEHAN
+734 SIKDIEKILQRAN
-747 FYDIICWMLCDAE
+747 FYDIVCWLLHDDELCKA
-760 LYETVTSE
+760 VT
-768 NEIRDASV
+768 NEKEISDTSV
-776 MRGKPHRAQYYR
+776 MKGRPPRVQYSR
-788 EVRKNYMISWLRK
+788 EVRKNYMASWLRK
-801 KFTET
+801 IFTEV
-806 KWLPTQSGK
+806 KWLPTKSGK

-831 IVEVLDVDYVE
+831 IVEVLDVDYVK

-856 LFEKLGIA
+856 LFEKLGIV
-864 EDVVDL
+864 EDIVDL
-870 APQKIYEILIGLYTN
+870 APQKIYEILLGLYTT
-885 QAEPSITK
+885 ETPHTVTK

-898 LNLKYKSETINGL
+898 LNLKYKAETIGDL
-911 INNNPMYERFK
+911 INNNPMYEKFK

-931 NGEYVYLPVKDV
+931 NGKYVYLPVGDV

-957 NYPLLALG
+957 NYPLLVLG

-977 CVQPIQSTSEI
+977 CVQPIQATSEI

-995 DLNVA
+995 ELNIA
-1000 YQKEFQRN
+1000 YQKEFQRC

-1022 NKEFSALRSAKIILV
+1022 NKEFYALRSAKIILV

-1045 IGNQQQ
+1045 IGDDQQ
-1051 QGMLQDYELIYKDRI
+1051 QGMLQDYELIYKDKV
-1066 AYIKIPMH
+1066 AYIKVPLH
-1074 IRNINE
+1074 IRSINE

-1118 EIEEYFIENGD
+1118 EAEEYFIENGD

-1157 NALGVEK
+1157 NTLGIEK
-1164 IDQSQYSDLM
+1164 IDQSQYTDLM
-1174 INFDYNNLN
+1174 IDFDYNNLN
-1183 CFLNCACIIKLFKKL
+1183 CFSNCPCIINLFKKL
-1198 GINIER
+1198 GINAEH

-1211 TIDLQP
+1211 IIDLQS

-1223 RKIKQNYREKYF
+1223 RQIKQKYREKYF
-1235 IYLLVSSEKIKTRL
+1235 IYLLIRSGMIKTRL
-1249 DFENVKQN
+1249 DFEDAKQK
-1257 YDELTLVAPNSV
+1257 YDELTLVATNSV
-1269 DSQLEKIFEN
+1269 DAQLEKIFEN
-1279 SFDVSIS
+1279 NFGVSIS

-1292 GNLDEMLK
+1292 GSLDELLK
-1300 KLSDESQ
+1300 KLIDESQ
-1307 EFSESFPTS
+1307 EPPTATS
-1316 ITSSTPKAEANYED
+1316 IVTTPPAPKVEVNYDE
-1330 INAQIALNTTAESKK
+1330 INVQIASNTNAESKK

-1351 RTTTNKTVGSKKKGG
+1351 STTTSKTVGPKKKGG
-1366 MYDSTSNITK
+1366 TYDSTTTKSK
-1376 EEHGFKAESKV
+1376 EENGFIAESKV
-1387 YHTLRARIGS
+1387 YHTLRTRIGS

-1406 NGYRANENNGGD
+1406 NGYRAHENQGGD

-1424 IWYSDENGKKHYVEV
+1424 IWYSDERGKKHYVEV
-1439 KGSSSEN
+1439 KGSTSEN
-1446 IEFTLTKNELEFAEQ
+1446 VEFVLTKNELEFAEQ
-1461 HTEEYEMWYVRI
+1461 HAEEYEIWYVRI
-1473 VDNQPTIPYELGNL
+1473 VDKQPTIPYELGNL

-1496 FHNSKFAVES
+1496 FNNSKFAVEN
-1506 SEFKIRATANEQ
+1506 SEFRIRATANEQ
-1518 HEE
+1518 VEE

>member
-1 MEKFSVMRDVIMTE
+1 
-15 FEIIQKEI
+15 
-23 ELIKQKYIGSVME
+23 ME
-36 IISDHNTENKTKMD
+36 IISDHNRENTTKRD

-64 DCYSEE
+64 DCYSKEFP
-70 LTQISVR
+70 QISVR
-77 MELRDNLL
+77 MEQRDNLL

-135 TSEFYVDFSEERAT
+135 TNDFHVDFSEERAVR
-149 QNLEFYRKQSY
+149 NLRYFKQQSHAY
-160 AHGADELDRLRRTAV
+160 GAEELDRLSRTAI
-175 LTAAEVYNDKSEISK
+175 LTAAEVYNDKAEISK

-201 LYCDDAYIDEIKNQL
+201 LYCDDAYIDEIRNQL

-249 NELCIIQESDSIS
+249 NELCIIQESNSIS
-262 QWRVWSRQGELTQE
+262 RWRVWSRQGEFTQE
-276 NGETKKYELII
+276 NGETKKYELVI
-287 AYNDDAAERETIREN
+287 AYNDDAAERNTIREN

-334 VKDNFFNKM
+334 VKDNLFNKM
-343 ILDRLIDFIGE
+343 ILDQLIDFIGD
-354 IGEGLVYDSDNC
+354 IGERLVYDSDVC
-366 DYEALH
+366 SYEALR

-396 IREYKIFPTIS
+396 IREYKIFPTINE
-407 DEYISI
+407 EYISI
-413 SESPK
+413 RESPK
-418 YSRRRFDEI
+418 YSRLRFDEI
-427 LLPSTCR
+427 LLPSTCCA
-434 TLLKHASDEYIVDY
+434 LLKHAPDEYIVDY
-448 ISESGIKFY
+448 ISESDIKFY

-479 AELIALYYETFISTN
+479 AELIALYYEAFIRAN

-504 TDSKGNLIL
+504 TDSKGNLII
-513 DENVKIF
+513 DENVKVF

-534 MYFLNPELET
+534 MYFLNPDLET
-544 TLSKRLHTQ
+544 ALSKRLHTQ
-553 GRNLTDKLKAFNVVE
+553 GRNLTDKLKAFNIVE
-568 YSFNRVLAELISQSK
+568 YSFNRVLAELVSQSK
-583 EDLEK
+583 DDLEK

-594 WLYEYWEQNNRAF
+594 WLYEYWEQNNRLF

-618 VSRNS
+618 VSRNN
-623 EIVGISKCYIGKE
+623 EIVGVSKCYMGKE
-636 YGNNLGE
+636 YGNELGE
-643 RLTSLLGN
+643 RLTSLLEN
-651 TIYVGAFEQIGL
+651 TIYVGSSEQIGL
-663 SDKNIEDVKS
+663 IDKNSEDVKA
-673 FIYALGIRQYPTI
+673 FVYALGIKQYPTI
-686 ETVKLDYQEQ
+686 EAVKLDCSEQ
-696 TVYIRYNSQKHPY
+696 TAYIRYNSQKHHC
-709 IYDTRSESFSH
+709 IYDTRSECFDH
-720 ATFFSQWGKEISVS
+720 VNFFSQWGKEIVVS
-734 SIKDIDKILEHAN
+734 SIKGIDAILENAD
-747 FYDIICWMLCDAE
+747 FYDIVCWLLCDAE
-760 LYETVTSE
+760 LYEAVTSE
-768 NEIRDASV
+768 NEIRDTSV
-776 MRGKPHRAQYYR
+776 MKGKPPRVQYYR
-788 EVRKNYMISWLRK
+788 EVRKNYMASWLRK
-801 KFTET
+801 IFTEA

-815 KVEVG
+815 KVEIG

-831 IVEVLDVDYVE
+831 IVEVLDVDYVT
-842 LINISGKS
+842 LIDISGKS
-850 RKEIDL
+850 RKEIEL
-856 LFEKLGIA
+856 LFEKLGIV
-864 EDVVDL
+864 EDIVDL
-870 APQKIYEILIGLYTN
+870 APQKIYEILLGLYTKKT
-885 QAEPSITK
+885 EPAVTK

-898 LNLKYKSETINGL
+898 LNLKYKSETIGGL
-911 INNNPMYERFK
+911 INNNPMYVKFK

-931 NGEYVYLPVKDV
+931 NDEYVYLPVRDV
-943 YYVDKKIYSEDILK
+943 YYVDKKIYSEDILR
-957 NYPLLALG
+957 NYPLLVLG

-977 CVQPIQSTSEI
+977 CVQPIQATSEI

-1000 YQKEFQRN
+1000 YQKEFQRS

-1022 NKEFSALRSAKIILV
+1022 NKEFHALRSVKIILV

-1045 IGNQQQ
+1045 IGEDQQ
-1051 QGMLQDYELIYKDRI
+1051 QGMLQDYELIYKDKV
-1066 AYIKIPMH
+1066 AYIKIPMY
-1074 IRNINE
+1074 IRSINE

-1118 EIEEYFIENGD
+1118 EAEEYFIENGD

-1143 EQIDRKIEFWNAIE
+1143 EQIDRKAEFWNAVE
-1157 NALGVEK
+1157 NALGIEK
-1164 IDQSQYSDLM
+1164 IDQSRYIDLM
-1174 INFDYNNLN
+1174 IDFDYTNLN
-1183 CFLNCACIIKLFKKL
+1183 CFSNCACIIKLFKKL
-1198 GINIER
+1198 GINVEH

-1211 TIDLQP
+1211 IIDLQA

-1223 RKIKQNYREKYF
+1223 RQIKQTYREKYF
-1235 IYLLVSSEKIKTRL
+1235 IYLLERSGRIKTKPA
-1249 DFENVKQN
+1249 FEEAKQN
-1257 YDELTLVAPNSV
+1257 YDEVTLVAPNSV
-1269 DSQLEKIFEN
+1269 DARLEKIFEKN
-1279 SFDVSIS
+1279 FGVSIS

-1292 GNLDEMLK
+1292 GNLDELLK
-1300 KLSDESQ
+1300 RLCDESQ
-1307 EFSESFPTS
+1307 EAHILTTTI
-1316 ITSSTPKAEANYED
+1316 ITLPAQKVEMNYEE
-1330 INAQIALNTTAESKK
+1330 INAQIASNTNAKSKK
-1345 VGLSAL
+1345 VELSAL
-1351 RTTTNKTVGSKKKGG
+1351 TTTASKTIESKKKGG
-1366 MYDSTSNITK
+1366 TYNSTTTRVK
-1376 EEHGFKAESKV
+1376 EENGFIAESKV
-1387 YHTLRARIGS
+1387 YHTLRTRIGS

-1406 NGYRANENNGGD
+1406 NGYRANKNQGGD

-1439 KGSSSEN
+1439 KGSTSEN
-1446 IEFTLTKNELEFAEQ
+1446 IEFVLTKNELDFAEQ
-1461 HTEEYEMWYVRI
+1461 HAEEYEIWYVRI
-1473 VDNQPTIPYELGNL
+1473 VDKQPTIPYELGNL

-1496 FHNSKFAVES
+1496 FNNNKFTVEN
-1506 SEFKIRATANEQ
+1506 SEFKIRATACE
-1518 HEE
+1518 

>member
-1 MEKFSVMRDVIMTE
+1 MTE
-15 FEIIQKEI
+15 FEIIQEEI
-23 ELIKQKYIGSVME
+23 ESIRQKYLRSAMD
-36 IISDHNTENKTKMD
+36 IISDHNNENKTKTD

-64 DCYSEE
+64 DCYSKEFP
-70 LTQISVR
+70 QISVR
-77 MELRDNLL
+77 MELRDNFL

-127 WANRISIY
+127 WANRISVY
-135 TSEFYVDFSEERAT
+135 TRDFCVDFSEERAIR
-149 QNLEFYRKQSY
+149 NLEYYKQQSHAY
-160 AHGADELDRLRRTAV
+160 GAEELDRLSRTAI
-175 LTAAEVYNDKSEISK
+175 LTAAEVYNDKTEISK
-190 WLSPEYSTAIV
+190 WLSLEYSTAIV
-201 LYCDDAYIDEIKNQL
+201 LYCDDTYIDEIRNQL

-230 NTIEIITSETTRK
+230 NTIEIITSEATRK

-287 AYNDDAAERETIREN
+287 AYNDDAAEREVIREN

-334 VKDNFFNKM
+334 VKDNLFNKM

-354 IGEGLVYDSDNC
+354 IGEGLVYDSDKC
-366 DYEALH
+366 DYEALR

-396 IREYKIFPTIS
+396 IKEYRIFPTIS
-407 DEYISI
+407 EEYISI

-434 TLLKHASDEYIVDY
+434 TLLKHAPDEYIVDY

-457 SDKELVELINQDA
+457 SDKELVELINRDA
-470 QYYVDTDLN
+470 QYYVDNDLN
-479 AELIALYYETFISTN
+479 AELIALYYESY
-494 PYSQV
+494 PYSQI

-504 TDSKGNLIL
+504 TDGKGNLVL

-544 TLSKRLHTQ
+544 TLSKRLRTQ

-568 YSFNRVLAELISQSK
+568 YSFNRVLAELVSQSK
-583 EDLEK
+583 EDLDK

-618 VSRNS
+618 VSRNN

-636 YGNNLGE
+636 YGNELGE
-643 RLTSLLGN
+643 RLTSLLEN

-663 SDKNIEDVKS
+663 NDKNIEDVKS

-686 ETVKLDYQEQ
+686 ETVKLDYPEQ
-696 TVYIRYNSQKHPY
+696 TAYIKYNSQKHPY
-709 IYDTRSESFSH
+709 IYDTRAERFNH
-720 ATFFSQWGKEISVS
+720 DTFFSQWGKEISVS
-734 SIKDIDKILEHAN
+734 SIKDIEKILQRAN
-747 FYDIICWMLCDAE
+747 FYDIVCWLLHDDELCKA
-760 LYETVTSE
+760 VT
-768 NEIRDASV
+768 NEKEISDTSV
-776 MRGKPHRAQYYR
+776 MKGRPPRVQYSR
-788 EVRKNYMISWLRK
+788 EVRKNYMASWLRK
-801 KFTET
+801 IFTEV
-806 KWLPTQSGK
+806 KWLPTKSGK

-831 IVEVLDVDYVE
+831 IVEVLDVDYVK
-842 LINISGKS
+842 LIDISGKS

-856 LFEKLGIA
+856 LFEKLGIV
-864 EDVVDL
+864 EDIVDL
-870 APQKIYEILIGLYTN
+870 APQKIYEILLGLYTT
-885 QAEPSITK
+885 ETPHTVTK

-898 LNLKYKSETINGL
+898 LNLKYKAETIGDL
-911 INNNPMYERFK
+911 INNNPMYEKFK

-931 NGEYVYLPVKDV
+931 NGKYVYLPVGDV

-957 NYPLLALG
+957 NYPLLVLG

-977 CVQPIQSTSEI
+977 CVQPIQATSEI

-995 DLNVA
+995 ELNIA
-1000 YQKEFQRN
+1000 YQKEFQRC

-1015 RIAVDSK
+1015 RISVDSK
-1022 NKEFSALRSAKIILV
+1022 NKEFNDLRSAKIILV

-1045 IGNQQQ
+1045 IGDDQQ
-1051 QGMLQDYELIYKDRI
+1051 QGMLQDYELIYKDRV

-1074 IRNINE
+1074 IRSINE

-1118 EIEEYFIENGD
+1118 EAEEYFIENGD

-1143 EQIDRKIEFWNAIE
+1143 EQIDRKTEFWNAIE
-1157 NALGVEK
+1157 NALGIEK
-1164 IDQSQYSDLM
+1164 IDQSQHGDLM
-1174 INFDYNNLN
+1174 IDFDYNNLN
-1183 CFLNCACIIKLFKKL
+1183 CFSNCACIIKLFKKL
-1198 GINIER
+1198 GINVEH

-1211 TIDLQP
+1211 IIDLQP

-1223 RKIKQNYREKYF
+1223 RQIKQKYREKYF
-1235 IYLLVSSEKIKTRL
+1235 IYLLEMDGRIKTKL
-1249 DFENVKQN
+1249 DFEDAKQR
-1257 YDELTLVAPNSV
+1257 YDELTLVAANSV
-1269 DSQLEKIFEN
+1269 DAQLEKNFEN
-1279 SFDVSIS
+1279 NFGVSIS
-1286 VLNGIE
+1286 VLNGME
-1292 GNLDEMLK
+1292 GSLDELLK
-1300 KLSDESQ
+1300 KLIDESQ
-1307 EFSESFPTS
+1307 EPPTATS
-1316 ITSSTPKAEANYED
+1316 IVTTPPAPKVEVNYDE
-1330 INAQIALNTTAESKK
+1330 INAQIASNTNAKSKK

-1351 RTTTNKTVGSKKKGG
+1351 STTTSKTVGSKKKGG
-1366 MYDSTSNITK
+1366 TYDSTTTKAK
-1376 EEHGFKAESKV
+1376 EENGFIAESKV
-1387 YHTLRARIGS
+1387 YHTLRTRIGS

-1406 NGYRANENNGGD
+1406 NGYRAHENQGGD

-1424 IWYSDENGKKHYVEV
+1424 IWYSDECGKKHYVEV
-1439 KGSSSEN
+1439 KGSTSEN
-1446 IEFTLTKNELEFAEQ
+1446 VEFVLTKNELEFAEQ
-1461 HTEEYEMWYVRI
+1461 HAEEYEIWYVRI
-1473 VDNQPTIPYELGNL
+1473 VDKQPTIPYELGNL

-1496 FHNSKFAVES
+1496 FNNSKFAVEN
-1506 SEFKIRATANEQ
+1506 SEFRIRATANEQ
-1518 HEE
+1518 VEE

>member
-1 MEKFSVMRDVIMTE
+1 MTE
-15 FEIIQKEI
+15 FEIIQEEI
-23 ELIKQKYIGSVME
+23 ESIRQKYLRSAMD
-36 IISDHNTENKTKMD
+36 IISDHNNENKTKTD

-64 DCYSEE
+64 DCYSKEFP
-70 LTQISVR
+70 QISVR

-127 WANRISIY
+127 WANRISVY
-135 TSEFYVDFSEERAT
+135 TSNFHVDFSEERAVR
-149 QNLEFYRKQSY
+149 NLEYYKQQSHAY
-160 AHGADELDRLRRTAV
+160 GAEELDRLSRTAI
-175 LTAAEVYNDKSEISK
+175 LTAAEVYNDKDKIAK

-201 LYCDDAYIDEIKNQL
+201 LYCDDAYIDEIRNQL

-230 NTIEIITSETTRK
+230 NTIEIITREATRK

-262 QWRVWSRQGELTQE
+262 QWRVWSRQGELTQD

-287 AYNDDAAERETIREN
+287 AYNDAAAEQEVIRKN

-334 VKDNFFNKM
+334 VKDNLFNKM

-354 IGEGLVYDSDNC
+354 IGEGLVYDSDKC
-366 DYEALH
+366 DYEALC

-396 IREYKIFPTIS
+396 IREYKIFPTINE
-407 DEYISI
+407 EYISI

-427 LLPSTCR
+427 LLSSTCR
-434 TLLKHASDEYIVDY
+434 TLLKHAPDEYIVDY
-448 ISESGIKFY
+448 IIESGIKFY

-470 QYYVDTDLN
+470 QHYVDSNLN
-479 AELIALYYETFISTN
+479 AELIALYYEAY

-513 DENVKIF
+513 DGNVKIF

-544 TLSKRLHTQ
+544 TLSKRLRTQ

-568 YSFNRVLAELISQSK
+568 YSFNRVLAELVSQSK
-583 EDLEK
+583 EDLDK

-618 VSRNS
+618 VSRDN

-636 YGNNLGE
+636 YGNELGE
-643 RLTSLLGN
+643 RLTSLLEN

-663 SDKNIEDVKS
+663 NDKNIEDVKS

-686 ETVKLDYQEQ
+686 ETVKLDYPEQ
-696 TVYIRYNSQKHPY
+696 TAYIKYNSQKHPY
-709 IYDTRSESFSH
+709 IYDTRAERFNH
-720 ATFFSQWGKEISVS
+720 DTFFSQWGKEISVS
-734 SIKDIDKILEHAN
+734 SIKDIEKILQRAN
-747 FYDIICWMLCDAE
+747 FYDIVCWLLHDDELCKA
-760 LYETVTSE
+760 VT
-768 NEIRDASV
+768 NEKEISDTSV
-776 MRGKPHRAQYYR
+776 MKGRPPRVQYSR
-788 EVRKNYMISWLRK
+788 EVRKNYMASWLRK
-801 KFTET
+801 IFTEV
-806 KWLPTQSGK
+806 KWLPTKSGK

-831 IVEVLDVDYVE
+831 IVEVLDVEYVK
-842 LINISGKS
+842 LIDISGKS

-856 LFEKLGIA
+856 LFEKLGIV
-864 EDVVDL
+864 EDIVDL
-870 APQKIYEILIGLYTN
+870 APQKIYEILLGLYTT
-885 QAEPSITK
+885 ETPHIVTK

-898 LNLKYKSETINGL
+898 LNLKYKAETIGDL
-911 INNNPMYERFK
+911 INNNPMYEKFK

-931 NGEYVYLPVKDV
+931 NGKYVYLPVGDV
-943 YYVDKKIYSEDILK
+943 YYVDKKIYGEDILK
-957 NYPLLALG
+957 NYPLLVLG

-977 CVQPIQSTSEI
+977 CVQPIQATSEI

-995 DLNVA
+995 ELNIA
-1000 YQKEFQRN
+1000 YQKEFQRC

-1015 RIAVDSK
+1015 RISVDSK
-1022 NKEFSALRSAKIILV
+1022 NKEFNDLRSAKIILV

-1045 IGNQQQ
+1045 IGDDQQ
-1051 QGMLQDYELIYKDRI
+1051 QGMLQDYELIYKDRV

-1074 IRNINE
+1074 IRSINE

-1118 EIEEYFIENGD
+1118 EAEEYFIENGD

-1143 EQIDRKIEFWNAIE
+1143 EQIDRKTEFWNAIE
-1157 NALGVEK
+1157 NALGIEK
-1164 IDQSQYSDLM
+1164 IDQSQHGDLM
-1174 INFDYNNLN
+1174 IDFDYNNLN
-1183 CFLNCACIIKLFKKL
+1183 CFSNCACIIKLFKKL
-1198 GINIER
+1198 GINVEQ

-1211 TIDLQP
+1211 IIDLQP

-1223 RKIKQNYREKYF
+1223 RQIKQKYREKYF
-1235 IYLLVSSEKIKTRL
+1235 IYLLVRSGRIKTRL
-1249 DFENVKQN
+1249 DFEDAKQN
-1257 YDELTLVAPNSV
+1257 YDELTLVATNSV
-1269 DSQLEKIFEN
+1269 DAQLEKIFEN
-1279 SFDVSIS
+1279 NFGVSIS

-1292 GNLDEMLK
+1292 GSLDELLK
-1300 KLSDESQ
+1300 KLIDESQ
-1307 EFSESFPTS
+1307 EAPTATS
-1316 ITSSTPKAEANYED
+1316 IVTTPPAPKVEANYDE
-1330 INAQIALNTTAESKK
+1330 INAQIASNTNAESKK

-1351 RTTTNKTVGSKKKGG
+1351 STTTSKTVGSKKKGG
-1366 MYDSTSNITK
+1366 TYDSTTTKAK
-1376 EEHGFKAESKV
+1376 EENGFIAESKV
-1387 YHTLRARIGS
+1387 YHTLRTRIGS

-1406 NGYRANENNGGD
+1406 NGYRAHENQGGD

-1424 IWYSDENGKKHYVEV
+1424 IWYSDEHGKKHYVEV
-1439 KGSSSEN
+1439 KGSTSEN
-1446 IEFTLTKNELEFAEQ
+1446 VEFVLTKNELEFAEQ
-1461 HTEEYEMWYVRI
+1461 HAEEYEIWYVRI
-1473 VDNQPTIPYELGNL
+1473 VDKQPTIPYELGNL

-1496 FHNSKFAVES
+1496 FNNSKFAVEN
-1506 SEFKIRATANEQ
+1506 SEYRIRAMANEQ
-1518 HEE
+1518 VEE

>member
-1 MEKFSVMRDVIMTE
+1 MTE
-15 FEIIQKEI
+15 FEIIQEEI
-23 ELIKQKYIGSVME
+23 EAIKQKYLRSAMD
-36 IISDHNTENKTKMD
+36 IISDHNNENKTKTD

-64 DCYSEE
+64 DCYSKEFP
-70 LTQISVR
+70 QISVR

-127 WANRISIY
+127 WANRISVY
-135 TSEFYVDFSEERAT
+135 TRDFCVDFSEERAIR
-149 QNLEFYRKQSY
+149 NLEYYKQQSHAY
-160 AHGADELDRLRRTAV
+160 GAEELDRLNRTAI
-175 LTAAEVYNDKSEISK
+175 LTAAEVYNDKDVISK

-201 LYCDDAYIDEIKNQL
+201 LHCDDAYIDEIRNQL

-230 NTIEIITSETTRK
+230 NTIEIITSEAIRK

-249 NELCIIQESDSIS
+249 NELCIIQEADSIS

-287 AYNDDAAERETIREN
+287 AYNDDAAEREAIREN

-334 VKDNFFNKM
+334 VKDNLFNKM

-354 IGEGLVYDSDNC
+354 IGEGLVYDSDKC
-366 DYEALH
+366 DYEALR

-407 DEYISI
+407 EEYISI
-413 SESPK
+413 SEFPK
-418 YSRRRFDEI
+418 YSRRRFDEV
-427 LLPSTCR
+427 LLPSTCH
-434 TLLKHASDEYIVDY
+434 TLLKHAPDEYIADY

-479 AELIALYYETFISTN
+479 AELIALYYETFISAYS
-494 PYSQV
+494 YSQV

-534 MYFLNPELET
+534 MYFLDPELET
-544 TLSKRLHTQ
+544 TLSKRLRTQ

-568 YSFNRVLAELISQSK
+568 YSFNRVLAELVSQSK

-594 WLYEYWEQNNRAF
+594 WLYEYWEQNNRLF
-607 PSGFGNTDIRI
+607 PSGFGNTEIRI
-618 VSRNS
+618 VSRTN

-636 YGNNLGE
+636 YGNELGE
-643 RLTSLLGN
+643 RLTSLLEN
-651 TIYVGAFEQIGL
+651 SIYVGSSEQIGL
-663 SDKNIEDVKS
+663 SDKNIEDVKI
-673 FIYALGIRQYPTI
+673 FISALGIKQYPTI
-686 ETVKLDYQEQ
+686 ETVKLDYSEQ
-696 TVYIRYNSQKHPY
+696 TAYIRYNSQKHPY
-709 IYDTRSESFSH
+709 IYDTRSECFNH

-734 SIKDIDKILEHAN
+734 SIKDIDKILEHAD
-747 FYDIICWMLCDAE
+747 FYDIICWLLCDAE
-760 LYETVTSE
+760 LHEAVTSE

-776 MRGKPHRAQYYR
+776 MMGKPPRAQYYR
-788 EVRKNYMISWLRK
+788 EVRKNYMASWLRK
-801 KFTET
+801 TFTEA

-820 NCTLLAHKLSP
+820 NCTLLVHKLSP
-831 IVEVLDVDYVE
+831 IVEVLDVDYVK
-842 LINISGKS
+842 LIDISGKS

-856 LFEKLGIA
+856 LFEKLGIV
-864 EDVVDL
+864 EDIVDL
-870 APQKIYEILIGLYTN
+870 APQKIYEILLGLYTTK
-885 QAEPSITK
+885 APHTVTK

-898 LNLKYKSETINGL
+898 LNLKYKAETISGL
-911 INNNPMYERFK
+911 INNNPMYEKFK

-931 NGEYVYLPVKDV
+931 NGEYVYLPVGDV

-957 NYPLLALG
+957 NYPLLVLG

-977 CVQPIQSTSEI
+977 CVQPIQATSEI

-995 DLNVA
+995 DLNVE
-1000 YQKEFQRN
+1000 YQKEFQRS

-1022 NKEFSALRSAKIILV
+1022 NKEFYALRSAKIILV

-1045 IGNQQQ
+1045 IGDDQQ
-1051 QGMLQDYELIYKDRI
+1051 QGMLQDYELIYKDRV

-1074 IRNINE
+1074 IRSINE

-1118 EIEEYFIENGD
+1118 EAEEYFIENGD

-1164 IDQSQYSDLM
+1164 IDKSQYTDLM
-1174 INFDYNNLN
+1174 IDFDYNNLN
-1183 CFLNCACIIKLFKKL
+1183 CFSNCPCIIKLFKKL
-1198 GINIER
+1198 GINVEH

-1211 TIDLQP
+1211 IIDLQP

-1223 RKIKQNYREKYF
+1223 RQIKQKYREKYF
-1235 IYLLVSSEKIKTRL
+1235 IYLLVRSGRIKTKL
-1249 DFENVKQN
+1249 DFEEAKQN
-1257 YDELTLVAPNSV
+1257 YDELTLVATNSV
-1269 DSQLEKIFEN
+1269 DAQLEKIFEN
-1279 SFDVSIS
+1279 NFGVSIS

-1292 GNLDEMLK
+1292 GSLDELLK
-1300 KLSDESQ
+1300 KLIDESQ
-1307 EFSESFPTS
+1307 EAHTATPTV
-1316 ITSSTPKAEANYED
+1316 ITPPAPKAEVHYDE
-1330 INAQIALNTTAESKK
+1330 INAQIASNTNAESKK

-1351 RTTTNKTVGSKKKGG
+1351 STTTSKTVGSKKKGG
-1366 MYDSTSNITK
+1366 TYDSTTTKAK
-1376 EEHGFKAESKV
+1376 EENGFIAESKV
-1387 YHTLRARIGS
+1387 YHTLRTRIGS

-1406 NGYRANENNGGD
+1406 NGYRAHENQGGD

-1424 IWYSDENGKKHYVEV
+1424 IWYSDERGKKHYVEV
-1439 KGSSSEN
+1439 KGSTSEN
-1446 IEFTLTKNELEFAEQ
+1446 VEFVLTKNELEFAEQ
-1461 HTEEYEMWYVRI
+1461 HAEEYEIWYVRI
-1473 VDNQPTIPYELGNL
+1473 VDKQPTIPYELGNL

-1496 FHNSKFAVES
+1496 FNNSKFAVEN
-1506 SEFKIRATANEQ
+1506 SEFRIRSTVIEKIDYSG
-1518 HEE
+1518 